1 MTTATHSISRFGMVT
16 LLVLTT
22 VLVLVSF
29 WVLEVMR
36 RSAEDSGPQAKRI
49 DPDYF
54 VETFTFLRLS
64 QAGGA
69 RYSISGKRLEHNPV
83 DDTHHIQL
91 PEVNSFSDER
101 PPVKSTAQRGIVTAD
116 NSKVHLYDDVHVDR
130 PASGQSR
137 HFHLNSDYLL
147 VLVDEDI
154 VRTDKPVEITL
165 GKSVLRGTGMVAN
178 NATRQLQLGNAVQ
191 ATFASP
197 ERSR

>member
-1 MTTATHSISRFGMVT
+1 MTTAKHSISRFGIVT

-36 RSAEDSGPQAKRI
+36 RSAEDDGPQTKRI

-69 RYSISGKRLEHNPV
+69 RYSVSGKRLEHNPV
-83 DDTHHIQL
+83 DDTHHIDL

-130 PASGQSR
+130 PAAGPSK
-137 HFHLNSDYLL
+137 HFHLSSDYLL